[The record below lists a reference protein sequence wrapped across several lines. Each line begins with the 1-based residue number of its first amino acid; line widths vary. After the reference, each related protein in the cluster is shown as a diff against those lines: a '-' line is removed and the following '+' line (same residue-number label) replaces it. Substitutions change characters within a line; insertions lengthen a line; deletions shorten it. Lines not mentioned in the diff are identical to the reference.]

1 MTARVGIDL
10 GGSKTEGVALGPGG
24 EELARMRVATPASS
38 YDAIIQAVVDVVGDV
53 ASAAGETYE
62 TVGIGTPGAPSP
74 STGMLK
80 NSNSTVLNGQPL
92 EGDLAAA
99 LDRPVVMRNDADC
112 FAFSEA
118 IDGAGVGAEVVFGVI
133 LGTGVGG
140 GLVVGGAVRSGPN
153 RIGGEWGHNP
163 LPWPDDPE
171 FSGPACYCGK
181 RGCIEQWLSGPSF
194 AADHRRRFGGES
206 TPVELVAAA
215 RAGQGDARQSL
226 DRYVDRLARSLATVI
241 DVVDPD
247 VIVLGGGMSNVDE
260 LYEEVPAVWGDYVFG
275 GEVFTRLVHNVHG
288 DSSGVRGAAMLVPT

>member
-10 GGSKTEGVALGPGG
+10 GGSKIEGVALGPSG
-24 EELARMRVATPASS
+24 EELARMRVATPASG
-38 YDAIIQAVVDVVGDV
+38 YDAIIQAVVDLVADV
-53 ASAAGETYE
+53 ATAAGETHE

-74 STGMLK
+74 TTGLLK
-80 NSNSTVLNGQPL
+80 NSNSTVLNGRPL

-112 FAFSEA
+112 FAVSEA

-163 LPWPDDPE
+163 LPWSDDEELP
-171 FSGPACYCGK
+171 GPACYCGK
-181 RGCIEQWLSGPSF
+181 RGCIEQWLSGISF
-194 AADHRRRFGGES
+194 AADHTRRFGGEM
-206 TPVELVAAA
+206 TAVEVVAAA
-215 RAGQGDARQSL
+215 RAGNGDARQSL
-226 DRYVDRLARSLATVI
+226 NRYVDRLARALATVI

-260 LYEEVPAVWGDYVFG
+260 LYEEVPAVWADYVFG
-275 GEVFTRLVHNVHG
+275 GEVFTRLVRNVHG

>member
-10 GGSKTEGVALGPGG
+10 GGSKIESVALGPSG
-24 EELARMRVATPASS
+24 EELARMRVATPASG
-38 YDAIIQAVVDVVGDV
+38 YDAIIQAVVDLVADV
-53 ASAAGETYE
+53 ATAAGETHE

-74 STGMLK
+74 TTGLLK
-80 NSNSTVLNGQPL
+80 NSNSTVLNGRPL

-112 FAFSEA
+112 FAVSEA
-118 IDGAGVGAEVVFGVI
+118 IDGAGVRAEVVFGVI

-163 LPWPDDPE
+163 LPWSDDVELP
-171 FSGPACYCGK
+171 GPACYCGK
-181 RGCIEQWLSGPSF
+181 RGCIEQWLSGISF
-194 AADHRRRFGGES
+194 AADHTRRFGGEM
-206 TPVELVAAA
+206 TAVEVVAAA
-215 RAGQGDARQSL
+215 RAGNGDARQSL
-226 DRYVDRLARSLATVI
+226 NRYVDRLARALATVI

-260 LYEEVPAVWGDYVFG
+260 LYEEVPAVWADYVFG
-275 GEVFTRLVHNVHG
+275 GEVLTRLVRNVHG

>member
-1 MTARVGIDL
+1 
-10 GGSKTEGVALGPGG
+10 
-24 EELARMRVATPASS
+24 MRVATPAGS
-38 YDAIIQAVVDVVGDV
+38 YDAIVGAVVDLVGVVTTE
-53 ASAAGETYE
+53 AGATHE

-74 STGMLK
+74 ATGLLK
-80 NSNSTVLNGQPL
+80 NSNSTVLNGRPL

-118 IDGAGVGAEVVFGVI
+118 IDGAGVGAEVVFGAI

-163 LPWPDDPE
+163 LPWPDDQELP
-171 FSGPACYCGK
+171 GPACYCGK
-181 RGCIEQWLSGPSF
+181 RGCIEQWVSGISF
-194 AADHRRRFGGES
+194 AADHTGRFGGEMTS
-206 TPVELVAAA
+206 VEVVAAA
-215 RAGQGDARQSL
+215 RAGNGDARHSL
-226 DRYVDRLARSLATVI
+226 NRYIDRLARALATVI

-247 VIVLGGGMSNVDE
+247 VVVLGGGMSNVDE
-260 LYEEVPAVWGDYVFG
+260 LYEEVPAVWADYVFG
-275 GEVFTRLVHNVHG
+275 GEVFTRLVRNVHG